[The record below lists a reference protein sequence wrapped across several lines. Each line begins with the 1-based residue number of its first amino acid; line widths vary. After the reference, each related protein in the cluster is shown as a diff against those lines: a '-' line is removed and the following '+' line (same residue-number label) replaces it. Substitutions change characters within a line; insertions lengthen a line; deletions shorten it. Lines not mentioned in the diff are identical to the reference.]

1 MKAAKAGVKVYQTDT
16 MRITHNLGT
25 DYKTRSGVLLDSETR
40 QKADQQIFAY
50 SAELRAKP

>member
-25 DYKTRSGVLLDSETR
+25 DYKTRSGVSLDSETR

-50 SAELRAKP
+50 AAELRERA